1 MLLLIVVP
9 GSDFEGCVNFGWPST
24 IEARTPWITAG
35 VPLSEVGFPMLPT
48 NKDVNSI
55 AGEEDACKKGSKR
68 IHEVVFL
75 GPDSVIKHTIEY
87 VLHFHY
93 ISFYLHTI
101 KGTTTHPPNLVGKRS
116 HNAGYPFQM
125 K

>member
-1 MLLLIVVP
+1 MCKL
-9 GSDFEGCVNFGWPST
+9 GWPSA

-87 VLHFHY
+87 VLSA
-93 ISFYLHTI
+93 ITCTVDVVSTSFDEINHE
-101 KGTTTHPPNLVGKRS
+101 
-116 HNAGYPFQM
+116 
-125 K
+125 

>member
-1 MLLLIVVP
+1 MCKL
-9 GSDFEGCVNFGWPST
+9 GWPSA

-55 AGEEDACKKGSKR
+55 AGEEEACKKESKR

-75 GPDSVIKHTIEY
+75 GQESVIKHTIKYDIAFQLYYHLCFNLFLQLYEY
-87 VLHFHY
+87 FCGFLLSLN
-93 ISFYLHTI
+93 SFKTF
-101 KGTTTHPPNLVGKRS
+101 TS
-116 HNAGYPFQM
+116 
-125 K
+125 

>member
-1 MLLLIVVP
+1 MCKL
-9 GSDFEGCVNFGWPST
+9 GWPSA

-55 AGEEDACKKGSKR
+55 AGEEDACKKESKR

-75 GPDSVIKHTIEY
+75 GQESVIKHTIKY
-87 VLHFHY
+87 DVAFQLYFIIFAY
-93 ISFYLHTI
+93 NQMDDN
-101 KGTTTHPPNLVGKRS
+101 PPNLVRKRS
-116 HNAGYPFQM
+116 HNAGYPFQV